1 MRQEKRSKDW
11 TGLQLSNLSFKYLNL
26 EVHRFWRRQH
36 RDIDEDLGVIREHG
50 NWNGNFD
57 IVLMENRFTCSQCIY
72 DGMQNKIKNKKNK
85 CLLLFRW
92 LINSLARAC
101 KTWKNKRQR
110 AIDFRFVWLSIRR
123 RRRFIQIG
131 RGCFWLFVSAAIA
144 TRGLCAVLMYVDPN
158 DLAGERSFIKPQQ
171 WPTTS
176 FLRNRQPCAKK

>member
-1 MRQEKRSKDW
+1 MRQEKRSENW
-11 TGLQLSNLSFKYLNL
+11 TVFIVLNTSTL
-26 EVHRFWRRQH
+26 KRIDFGG
-36 RDIDEDLGVIREHG
+36 DNIGTSIDEDLGVIREHG

-131 RGCFWLFVSAAIA
+131 RGFFGFLYQLQLRHEVCV
-144 TRGLCAVLMYVDPN
+144 LCSCM
-158 DLAGERSFIKPQQ
+158 
-171 WPTTS
+171 
-176 FLRNRQPCAKK
+176 